1 MGVPGIR
8 VANRGK
14 LILGIGNS
22 LRGDDGVG
30 ERVVRALENL
40 GVASD
45 TCRLMISHQWIPE
58 LVLAFSDVDRLIVID
73 ASVAHSPGEIRL
85 QRVGSRVKGSK
96 AGAKHGN
103 KLTSERIRKSCATGV
118 DRQFGSHEW
127 DIHRVLTLAD
137 LLGYS
142 SPRACIWTIGVKSLE
157 YDESLTPVV
166 SRSVERLVR
175 HLAKDH
181 CWPR

>member
-1 MGVPGIR
+1 MGVSGIR
-8 VANRGK
+8 VANRRK

-58 LVLAFSDVDRLIVID
+58 LVLAFSDFDRLIVID
-73 ASVAHSPGEIRL
+73 ASVAHLPGEIRL

-96 AGAKHGN
+96 
-103 KLTSERIRKSCATGV
+103 
-118 DRQFGSHEW
+118 
-127 DIHRVLTLAD
+127 
-137 LLGYS
+137 
-142 SPRACIWTIGVKSLE
+142 
-157 YDESLTPVV
+157 
-166 SRSVERLVR
+166 
-175 HLAKDH
+175 
-181 CWPR
+181 